1 MVCIIKLNKS
11 DRKYSTLVACVIFH
25 LRRVSQISNAVI
37 KIQSLFNFMFDI
49 TKQDDQISNELT
61 EPRRHTLLDA
71 RTKKKSFGSFVA
83 AYFHYHIFHFSS
95 IFLTILIKLIVLYA
109 SLRIF
114 FP

>member
-71 RTKKKSFGSFVA
+71 RTKKKVLGA
-83 AYFHYHIFHFSS
+83 LWLLIFTTTFS
-95 IFLTILIKLIVLYA
+95 IFLP
-109 SLRIF
+109 F
-114 FP
+114 FLLF